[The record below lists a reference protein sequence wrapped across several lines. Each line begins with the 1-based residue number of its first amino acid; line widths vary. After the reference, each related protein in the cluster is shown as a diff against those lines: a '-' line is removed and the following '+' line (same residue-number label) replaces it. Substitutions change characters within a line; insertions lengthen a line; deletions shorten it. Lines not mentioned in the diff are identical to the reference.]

1 MVSLRATGRT
11 RPVPA
16 FSIVNSILLLVVV
29 FVTVYPFVYMISVSL
44 SSSLHVMRGQVTWFP
59 RGFNL
64 GMYKIALTDPRIPR
78 AYLNT
83 ITYVVLGTAIS
94 LVITSMA
101 AYALSKRHLPFNKGF
116 TMFIVFTMFFNGG
129 MIPTFLV
136 VRSLGIMDSIW
147 AMVLPQA
154 VSAWLLW
161 VMRTYVSS
169 LPEEMED
176 AARIDGLRDFGIF
189 VYIVLPLSR
198 AALAAI
204 GLFYA
209 VALWNNFLLPL
220 LYLRESDLFP
230 LQVILRNLVIMDN
243 FEMAV
248 TSTVGVEGMVII
260 DSLKYATITVCT
272 LPIIMVYPLLQKH
285 FTKGVMIGAVK
296 G

>member
-1 MVSLRATGRT
+1 M
-11 RPVPA
+11 PA

-64 GMYKIALTDPRIPR
+64 GMYKLVLTDPRIPR

-83 ITYVVLGTAIS
+83 IIYVVLGTAIS
-94 LVITSMA
+94 LAITSMA

-116 TMFIVFTMFFNGG
+116 TMLIVFTMFFNGG

-230 LQVILRNLVIMDN
+230 LQVILRNLVIMEN

-260 DSLKYATITVCT
+260 DSLKYAAITVCT

>member
-1 MVSLRATGRT
+1 
-11 RPVPA
+11 
-16 FSIVNSILLLVVV
+16 
-29 FVTVYPFVYMISVSL
+29 
-44 SSSLHVMRGQVTWFP
+44 
-59 RGFNL
+59 
-64 GMYKIALTDPRIPR
+64 
-78 AYLNT
+78 
-83 ITYVVLGTAIS
+83 
-94 LVITSMA
+94 
-101 AYALSKRHLPFNKGF
+101 
-116 TMFIVFTMFFNGG
+116 MFIVFTMFFNGG

-161 VMRTYVSS
+161 VMRTYVSG

-230 LQVILRNLVIMDN
+230 LQVILRNVVIMEN

-260 DSLKYATITVCT
+260 DSLKYAAITVCT

>member
-1 MVSLRATGRT
+1 
-11 RPVPA
+11 VPA

>member
-1 MVSLRATGRT
+1 M
-11 RPVPA
+11 PA

-64 GMYKIALTDPRIPR
+64 GMYKLVLTDPRIPR

-83 ITYVVLGTAIS
+83 IIYVVLGTAIS
-94 LVITSMA
+94 LAITSMA

-116 TMFIVFTMFFNGG
+116 TMLIVFTMFFNGG

-169 LPEEMED
+169 LPKEMED

-230 LQVILRNLVIMDN
+230 LQVILRNLVIMEN

-260 DSLKYATITVCT
+260 DSLKYAAITVCT

>member
-1 MVSLRATGRT
+1 M
-11 RPVPA
+11 PA

-83 ITYVVLGTAIS
+83 IIYVVLGTAIS

-101 AYALSKRHLPFNKGF
+101 AYALSKRHLPFNNGF

-161 VMRTYVSS
+161 VMRTYVSG

-248 TSTVGVEGMVII
+248 TTTVGVEGMVII
-260 DSLKYATITVCT
+260 DSLKYATIMVST

>member
-1 MVSLRATGRT
+1 M
-11 RPVPA
+11 PA

-83 ITYVVLGTAIS
+83 ITYVVLGTAMS

>member
-1 MVSLRATGRT
+1 M
-11 RPVPA
+11 PA

-83 ITYVVLGTAIS
+83 IIYVVLGTAIS

-161 VMRTYVSS
+161 VMRTYVSG

-248 TSTVGVEGMVII
+248 TTTVGVEGMVII
-260 DSLKYATITVCT
+260 DSLKYATITVST

>member
-1 MVSLRATGRT
+1 M
-11 RPVPA
+11 PA

-59 RGFNL
+59 RGFTL
-64 GMYKIALTDPRIPR
+64 GMYKLVLTDPRIPR

-94 LVITSMA
+94 LAITSMA
-101 AYALSKRHLPFNKGF
+101 AYALAKRHLPFKKGF

-161 VMRTYVSS
+161 VMRTYVSG

-230 LQVILRNLVIMDN
+230 LQVILRNLVIMEN

-260 DSLKYATITVCT
+260 DSLKYAAITVCT

>member
-1 MVSLRATGRT
+1 M
-11 RPVPA
+11 PA

-64 GMYKIALTDPRIPR
+64 GMYKLVLTDPRIPR

-83 ITYVVLGTAIS
+83 IIYVVLGTAIS
-94 LVITSMA
+94 LAITSMA
-101 AYALSKRHLPFNKGF
+101 AYALAKRHLPFNKGF

-161 VMRTYVSS
+161 VMRTYVSG

-176 AARIDGLRDFGIF
+176 AARIDGLRDFGVF

-230 LQVILRNLVIMDN
+230 LQVILRNLVIMEN

-260 DSLKYATITVCT
+260 DSLKYAAITVCT

>member
-1 MVSLRATGRT
+1 
-11 RPVPA
+11 
-16 FSIVNSILLLVVV
+16 
-29 FVTVYPFVYMISVSL
+29 
-44 SSSLHVMRGQVTWFP
+44 MRGQVTWFP

-83 ITYVVLGTAIS
+83 IIYVVLGTAIS

-161 VMRTYVSS
+161 VMRTYVSG

-248 TSTVGVEGMVII
+248 TTTVGVAGMVII
-260 DSLKYATITVCT
+260 DSLKYATITVST

>member
-1 MVSLRATGRT
+1 M
-11 RPVPA
+11 PA
-16 FSIVNSILLLVVV
+16 FSIVNSILLLLVV
-29 FVTVYPFVYMISVSL
+29 FVTVYPLVYMISVSL

-59 RGFNL
+59 RGLTL
-64 GMYKIALTDPRIPR
+64 GMYKLVLTDPRIPR

-94 LVITSMA
+94 LAITSMA

-116 TMFIVFTMFFNGG
+116 TMLIVFTMFFNGG

-161 VMRTYVSS
+161 VMRTYVSG

-230 LQVILRNLVIMDN
+230 LQVILRNLVIMES

-248 TSTVGVEGMVII
+248 TATVGVEGMVII
-260 DSLKYATITVCT
+260 DSLKYAAITVCT

>member
-1 MVSLRATGRT
+1 M
-11 RPVPA
+11 PA

-59 RGFNL
+59 RGLNL
-64 GMYKIALTDPRIPR
+64 GMYKLVLTDPRIPR

-83 ITYVVLGTAIS
+83 IIYVVLGTAIS
-94 LVITSMA
+94 LAITSMA

-116 TMFIVFTMFFNGG
+116 TMCIVFTMFFNGG

-161 VMRTYVSS
+161 VMRTYMSG
-169 LPEEMED
+169 LPQEMED
-176 AARIDGLRDFGIF
+176 AARIDGLRDFGTF

-260 DSLKYATITVCT
+260 DSLKYAAITVCT

>member
-1 MVSLRATGRT
+1 M
-11 RPVPA
+11 PA

-64 GMYKIALTDPRIPR
+64 GMYKIVLTDPRIPR

-83 ITYVVLGTAIS
+83 IIYVVLGTAIS
-94 LVITSMA
+94 LAITSMA

-116 TMFIVFTMFFNGG
+116 TMLIVFTMFFNGG

-230 LQVILRNLVIMDN
+230 LQVILRNVVIMDN
-243 FEMAV
+243 FETAV
-248 TSTVGVEGMVII
+248 TTTVGVEGMVII

>member
-1 MVSLRATGRT
+1 M
-11 RPVPA
+11 PA

>member
-1 MVSLRATGRT
+1 
-11 RPVPA
+11 VPA

-64 GMYKIALTDPRIPR
+64 GMYKLVLTDPRIPR

-83 ITYVVLGTAIS
+83 IIYVVLGTAIS
-94 LVITSMA
+94 LAITSMA

-116 TMFIVFTMFFNGG
+116 TMLIVFTMFFNGG

-230 LQVILRNLVIMDN
+230 LQVILRNLVIMEN

-260 DSLKYATITVCT
+260 DSLKYAAITVCT

>member
-1 MVSLRATGRT
+1 M
-11 RPVPA
+11 PA
-16 FSIVNSILLLVVV
+16 FSIVNSILLLLVV

-59 RGFNL
+59 RGLTL
-64 GMYKIALTDPRIPR
+64 GMYKLVLTDPRIPR

-83 ITYVVLGTAIS
+83 IIYVVLGTAIS
-94 LVITSMA
+94 LAITSMA

-116 TMFIVFTMFFNGG
+116 TMLIVFTMFFNGG

-161 VMRTYVSS
+161 VMRTYVSG

-230 LQVILRNLVIMDN
+230 LQVILRNLVIMES

-248 TSTVGVEGMVII
+248 TATVGVEGMVII
-260 DSLKYATITVCT
+260 DSLKYAAITVCT

>member
-1 MVSLRATGRT
+1 M
-11 RPVPA
+11 PA

-64 GMYKIALTDPRIPR
+64 GMYKLVLTDPRIPR

-83 ITYVVLGTAIS
+83 IIYVVLGTAIS
-94 LVITSMA
+94 LAITSMA

-116 TMFIVFTMFFNGG
+116 TMLIVFTMFFNGG

-136 VRSLGIMDSIW
+136 VRSLEIMDSIW

-230 LQVILRNLVIMDN
+230 LQVILRNLVIMEN

-260 DSLKYATITVCT
+260 DSLKYAAITVCT

>member
-1 MVSLRATGRT
+1 M
-11 RPVPA
+11 PA

-64 GMYKIALTDPRIPR
+64 GMYKLVLTDPRIPR

-83 ITYVVLGTAIS
+83 IIYVVLGTAIS
-94 LVITSMA
+94 LAITSMA

-116 TMFIVFTMFFNGG
+116 TLLIVFTMFFNGG

-136 VRSLGIMDSIW
+136 VRSLEIMDSIW

-230 LQVILRNLVIMDN
+230 LQVILRNLVIMEN

-260 DSLKYATITVCT
+260 DSLKYAAITVCT

>member
-1 MVSLRATGRT
+1 M
-11 RPVPA
+11 PA
-16 FSIVNSILLLVVV
+16 FSIVNSILLLLVV

-59 RGFNL
+59 RGLTL
-64 GMYKIALTDPRIPR
+64 GMYKLVLTDPRIPR

-94 LVITSMA
+94 LAITSMA

-116 TMFIVFTMFFNGG
+116 TMLIVFTMFFNGG

-161 VMRTYVSS
+161 VMRTYVSG

-230 LQVILRNLVIMDN
+230 LQVILRNLVIMES

-248 TSTVGVEGMVII
+248 TATVGVEGMVII
-260 DSLKYATITVCT
+260 DSLKYAAITVCT